1 VHGKLGSLCPC
12 IKGLLAR
19 LAAQVYN
26 PQDIPSSYTTQT
38 HLLYTN
44 ISLDSLGQ
52 LYFSNFTSPELY
64 FWSFL
69 SVKIALWGPPI
80 SA

>member
-44 ISLDSLGQ
+44 ISQPIGACQLFGESQLSGTHESACRSLEI
-52 LYFSNFTSPELY
+52 LTNHH
-64 FWSFL
+64 
-69 SVKIALWGPPI
+69 GPH
-80 SA
+80 

>member
-44 ISLDSLGQ
+44 ISSVENAYVADRYRFLRKRKCTKWNGANRDSVNQ
-52 LYFSNFTSPELY
+52 IFF
-64 FWSFL
+64 
-69 SVKIALWGPPI
+69 
-80 SA
+80 